1 MGTFIMRAG
10 LAPILAAT
18 LFYFGI
24 VFAVAFGLGVL
35 RVLLIAPLLGPV
47 MAVLLE
53 VPVIL
58 GVAWVTAGRALRRW
72 PVMGASAARLLV
84 MGGLAFG
91 LLMLAEAALALAIGT
106 GIADWVRSLA
116 TAEGALGLAAQA
128 VFGVVPLMRGRL
140 SPQITP
146 PAAPARPDGQR
157 NSPPPASPH
166 R

>member
-1 MGTFIMRAG
+1 MRAG
-10 LAPILAAT
+10 LVPILTAT

-47 MAVLLE
+47 MAVLIE
-53 VPVIL
+53 IPVIL
-58 GVAWVTAGRALRRW
+58 GVAWVTAGSALRRW
-72 PVMGASAARLLV
+72 PAVAGSAARLLV

-91 LLMLAEAALALAIGT
+91 LLMLAEAALAQGIGT
-106 GIADWVRSLA
+106 GVADWVRSLT

-128 VFGVVPLMRGRL
+128 VFGIIPVLRARQSPTL
-140 SPQITP
+140 SLT
-146 PAAPARPDGQR
+146 AAHARPGGQR
-157 NSPPPASPH
+157 NSPPPVSRH